1 MQVLVDGHC
10 HNIVS
15 YVMGIL
21 ISNYPRFTA
30 VAVPLGAYLELGL
43 AGRRGGYVLGT
54 QVHSTLNTTAKT
66 STKITEIK
74 NRYNKRGVVIIATV

>member
-30 VAVPLGAYLELGL
+30 VPVTLGAYLELGL

-54 QVHSTLNTTAKT
+54 QVHSTLNTTHSQQLKHLQ
-66 STKITEIK
+66 K
-74 NRYNKRGVVIIATV
+74 